1 MGNNEKFCQQLTIFQ
16 NTVTACLDVMIVEYI
31 LKNENV
37 VDIVEKQF
45 KFSNPH
51 FSSIILRQKLIFIQY
66 LFTIFDPSGF
76 HLEKFLNENMQ
87 QFKKANVIDYTQ
99 TVLKMFH
106 GINKDVTI
114 VRNNISSHS
123 SYNEKGHK
131 KGYESLAKIDNSELD
146 IILCF

>member
-76 HLEKFLNENMQ
+76 HLEKFSTREEVQN
-87 QFKKANVIDYTQ
+87 
-99 TVLKMFH
+99 
-106 GINKDVTI
+106 
-114 VRNNISSHS
+114 R
-123 SYNEKGHK
+123 
-131 KGYESLAKIDNSELD
+131 
-146 IILCF
+146 C